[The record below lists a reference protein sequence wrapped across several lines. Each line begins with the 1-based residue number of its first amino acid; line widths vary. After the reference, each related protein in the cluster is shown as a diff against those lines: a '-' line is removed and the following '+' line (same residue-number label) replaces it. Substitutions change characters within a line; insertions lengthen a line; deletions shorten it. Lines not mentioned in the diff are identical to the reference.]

1 MFKFVKLKSCLII
14 FASSIFLAFG
24 LFNVHSLSG
33 VTEGGVL
40 GATLLLNNWL
50 GITPA
55 ITTGILN
62 VICYL
67 IGWKVLG
74 KEFIFYSAFATIC
87 YSASYATF
95 EAIGPVFPAIASY
108 PLLASIVGAI
118 FVGVGTGFCVRE
130 GGALSGDDAL
140 AMSISHV
147 TRLKIQWVYLIS
159 DMTILLLSL
168 TYIPLTKI
176 LYSVLTVVLSGQ
188 IIGFIERFK
197 FAKKSPNQQQ
207 TNEKDLEI

>member
-1 MFKFVKLKSCLII
+1 MFKFVKWKSCLII
-14 FASSIFLAFG
+14 FVSSIFLAFG

-40 GATLLLNNWL
+40 GATLLLDNWL

-55 ITTGILN
+55 ITTVILN

-74 KEFIFYSAFATIC
+74 KEFIFYSAFATVF
-87 YSASYATF
+87 YSISYAVF
-95 EAIGPVFPAIASY
+95 EAIGPIFPQIATY
-108 PLLASIVGAI
+108 PILASIVGAI

-140 AMSISHV
+140 AMSLSHI
-147 TRLKIQWVYLIS
+147 THLKIQWIYLIS

-168 TYIPLTKI
+168 TYIPFSKI
-176 LYSVLTVVLSGQ
+176 IYSVLTVVLSGQ
-188 IIGFIERFK
+188 IIGFIERFQ
-197 FAKKSPNQQQ
+197 FKKKPTQPQPITES
-207 TNEKDLEI
+207 K